1 MLHGALALEHGLCDV
16 ALIVYGSNQRS
27 ASGKLHTPSGGE
39 NLPYEKPYRLR
50 APIAGYAM
58 SAARHMHDYGTTRE
72 QLAEVAVAARMWAA
86 MNPDAYD
93 RTPLTVEE
101 VLASRMVRAPL
112 TLRDCCLVPDGG
124 GALGRKHGKQG

>member
-72 QLAEVAVAARMWAA
+72 QLAEVAVAARM
-86 MNPDAYD
+86 
-93 RTPLTVEE
+93 RSEE
-101 VLASRMVRAPL
+101 RRVGKECGSTCRSRWSP
-112 TLRDCCLVPDGG
+112 CP
-124 GALGRKHGKQG
+124 